1 MMKRF
6 QELTC
11 SQGPSAVALG
21 CFDGLHTGHVQV
33 LRAARAP
40 GLGASVLTFQP
51 DILRDGKDAPA
62 LLSQARKM
70 SLLEGMGIQQC
81 WQLAFSDIRDMSARQ
96 FVQQVLRDVCR
107 ARRVCCGFNFH
118 FGKGGVGDSA
128 LLRELCA
135 EEKIEVVVVPPV
147 EVLGEPV
154 SSTRIRGLLQAG
166 DAAAANR
173 LLGHP
178 FCVDFQVI
186 HGRRLGRRLGFPTI
200 NQVFPDGFLL
210 PRFGVYASVTELNG
224 AAYYGVTNIGVKP
237 TVGADR
243 PLSETWLPGYRGPEV
258 YGERP
263 AVEILEFIRPER
275 KFDSL
280 ESLRAQIFQDGE
292 TARKIV
298 YKARSV

>member
-40 GLGASVLTFQP
+40 GLVASVLTFQP

-147 EVLGEPV
+147 EVLGE
-154 SSTRIRGLLQAG
+154 
-166 DAAAANR
+166 
-173 LLGHP
+173 P

>member
-21 CFDGLHTGHVQV
+21 CFDGLHIGHVQV

-40 GLGASVLTFQP
+40 GLIASVLTFQP
-51 DILRDGKDAPA
+51 DILRDGKDAPE
-62 LLSQARKM
+62 LLSQERKM
-70 SLLEGMGIQQC
+70 SLLEELGIQQC

-96 FVQQVLRDVCR
+96 FVRQVLRDVCR
-107 ARRVCCGFNFH
+107 ARRVCCGFNFR
-118 FGKGGVGDSA
+118 FGRGGVGDSA
-128 LLRELCA
+128 LLKELCA
-135 EEKIEVVVVPPV
+135 QENMEVLVVPPV
-147 EVLGEPV
+147 EELGEPV
-154 SSTRIRGLLQAG
+154 SSTRIRGLLAAG
-166 DAAAANR
+166 DMAAANR
-173 LLGHP
+173 LLGRP
-178 FCVDFQVI
+178 FCVDFPVI

-200 NQVFPDGFLL
+200 NQAFPDGFLL
-210 PRFGVYASVTELNG
+210 PRFGVYASVTELSG

-243 PLSETWLPGYRGPEV
+243 PLSETWLPGYQGPEV

-263 AVEILEFIRPER
+263 VVEILDFIRPEE
-275 KFDSL
+275 KFASL
-280 ESLRAQIFQDGE
+280 EALRAQIFKDGE

-298 YKARSV
+298 YKARGV

>member
-1 MMKRF
+1 M
-6 QELTC
+6 
-11 SQGPSAVALG
+11 
-21 CFDGLHTGHVQV
+21 
-33 LRAARAP
+33 
-40 GLGASVLTFQP
+40 
-51 DILRDGKDAPA
+51 
-62 LLSQARKM
+62 
-70 SLLEGMGIQQC
+70 
-81 WQLAFSDIRDMSARQ
+81 
-96 FVQQVLRDVCR
+96 
-107 ARRVCCGFNFH
+107 
-118 FGKGGVGDSA
+118 
-128 LLRELCA
+128 
-135 EEKIEVVVVPPV
+135 
-147 EVLGEPV
+147 
-154 SSTRIRGLLQAG
+154 
-166 DAAAANR
+166 
-173 LLGHP
+173 
-178 FCVDFQVI
+178 DFQVI

>member
-40 GLGASVLTFQP
+40 GLVASVLTFQP

-107 ARRVCCGFNFH
+107 ARRVCCGFNYR
-118 FGKGGVGDSA
+118 FGKD
-128 LLRELCA
+128 CA
-135 EEKIEVVVVPPV
+135 
-147 EVLGEPV
+147 G
-154 SSTRIRGLLQAG
+154 RQR
-166 DAAAANR
+166 AAA
-173 LLGHP
+173 
-178 FCVDFQVI
+178 
-186 HGRRLGRRLGFPTI
+186 
-200 NQVFPDGFLL
+200 
-210 PRFGVYASVTELNG
+210 G
-224 AAYYGVTNIGVKP
+224 A
-237 TVGADR
+237 
-243 PLSETWLPGYRGPEV
+243 LRG
-258 YGERP
+258 G
-263 AVEILEFIRPER
+263 
-275 KFDSL
+275 KN
-280 ESLRAQIFQDGE
+280 
-292 TARKIV
+292 
-298 YKARSV
+298 